1 MRVPRANRRDPAG
14 WNTAAVV
21 VLIVNGWRQR
31 DRDGH
36 TVLAGSVE
44 LGVGGVDV
52 VRPISVD
59 HVVLADD
66 GKALTTVTGWDGPT
80 EQTVEEGSITVI
92 AVSVGMMSTAALA
105 GIAVTVVAEHHSA
118 TAGVESCDPLFAVL
132 WLVDSAMVC
141 LSGIEPLHDPVP
153 GLPACGGMTEASE
166 TTVIGSCA
174 SVMAT
179 SVCSV
184 GTWAS
189 ASCPGKSTKQA
200 ARVSISTMAPVAK
213 EAVRSVAKQPMA
225 TMAGSAVTV
234 AAFAGT

>member
-1 MRVPRANRRDPAG
+1 LRVPRANRRDPAG

-36 TVLAGSVE
+36 TVLTGGVE
-44 LGVGGVDV
+44 LGVGGVDI

-66 GKALTTVTGWDGPT
+66 GKALATVTRWYGPT

-92 AVSVGMMSTAALA
+92 AVTVGMMSTGALA
-105 GIAVTVVAEHHSA
+105 AIAVTVVAEHHSA
-118 TAGVESCDPLFAVL
+118 TAGVESCDPLFTVL

-141 LSGIEPLHDPVP
+141 LSGIKPLHDPVP
-153 GLPACGGMTEASE
+153 GLPTVGGMTEVSE
-166 TTVIGSCA
+166 TTMIGSCA
-174 SVMAT
+174 SVPAT

-189 ASCPGKSTKQA
+189 ASRPGKSTIQA
-200 ARVSISTMAPVAK
+200 ARVSISTMATVAK

>member
-14 WNTAAVV
+14 WNTTAVV

-36 TVLAGSVE
+36 TVLTGGVE
-44 LGVGGVDV
+44 LGVGGVDI
-52 VRPISVD
+52 VRPIGVD

-66 GKALTTVTGWDGPT
+66 GKALATVTGWDGPS
-80 EQTVEEGSITVI
+80 EQAVEEGSVTVVT
-92 AVSVGMMSTAALA
+92 VSDTMMRIAALA
-105 GIAVTVVAEHHSA
+105 GITVTVVAEHHSA
-118 TAGVESCDPLFAVL
+118 TAGVESCDPLFTVL

-141 LSGIEPLHDPVP
+141 LSGIKPLHDPVP
-153 GLPACGGMTEASE
+153 GLPTVGGMTEASE
-166 TTVIGSCA
+166 TTMIGSCA
-174 SVMAT
+174 SVPAT

-189 ASCPGKSTKQA
+189 SSRPGESAKQA
-200 ARVSISTMAPVAK
+200 ASVSISTVATVAK

-225 TMAGSAVTV
+225 TSAVTV
-234 AAFAGT
+234 AAFSGT